1 MLLLLLAAVAVY
13 FVVVG
18 LQCYKQR
25 GTNTGVSSIRGA
37 KVDTATVSIE
47 TVHMRFFLGVT
58 LRTKWLRTLC
68 SMKNAAWMSSI
79 FVRSTSTSQW
89 SMSQSLLMVLLR
101 HYQSLSMDHHLQNLI
116 MVLLLHLNLIM
127 VLLLHQNLIMVFLR
141 HLNNFM
147 ALLIHMDHLRT
158 NPTRIPCIYL
168 PKFRS
173 QYSLFLSQFITT
185 HIFWTNLKQSPC
197 MTSPLSTRQVSL
209 NTSGEFE
216 DKLQARRSP

>member
-1 MLLLLLAAVAVY
+1 
-13 FVVVG
+13 
-18 LQCYKQR
+18 
-25 GTNTGVSSIRGA
+25 
-37 KVDTATVSIE
+37 
-47 TVHMRFFLGVT
+47 MRFVLGVT

-89 SMSQSLLMVLLR
+89 SITMIQSLIMVLLC
-101 HYQSLSMDHHLQNLI
+101 HYQSLSMDHHLQSLIMVLLLPLNLIMVLLWDLNVNLI
-116 MVLLLHLNLIM
+116 MVLLLYLN
-127 VLLLHQNLIMVFLR
+127 HS
-141 HLNNFM
+141 M

-173 QYSLFLSQFITT
+173 QYSLFPSQIITT
-185 HIFWTNLKQSPC
+185 HIFWTNLKQCPC

-209 NTSGEFE
+209 NTPGEFE
-216 DKLQARRSP
+216 DKLQARRSL